1 MYCNNCGKKIENDS
15 NYCPFCGKYLINYI
29 TSDSDE
35 INNVSSDH
43 KKIVNIPFTNLNL
56 LCRVNMWSIIY
67 GIWLL
72 LNLYWL
78 FTGEKSGN
86 AIFYFMPFS
95 ENYTKYEYSCYDIT
109 EFIFYALVAPY
120 VILKI
125 IRKINNTDIKTKI
138 FCIVG
143 YVIWSC
149 INILFLFKKSLDIF
163 DLDAYDYDSNIL
175 HINDNIYYFTY
186 EMNIEYY
193 DITEFIVY
201 VFVVPVIIYGIVTL
215 IEKILS
221 SPRILT
227 IYVIWLI
234 CNISSLFSGED
245 SLYYSQEE
253 LYNLIPNENELYNL
267 LCFIFFALAV
277 PYLLWW
283 TSSYINKIYKESK
296 NIEIESDKD
305 TSA

>member
-78 FTGEKSGN
+78 FTGDKSGN

-95 ENYTKYEYSCYDIT
+95 ENYIKYEYSCYDIT

-149 INILFLFKKSLDIF
+149 INILFLFKESLDIF
-163 DLDAYDYDSNIL
+163 DIDANDYDSNL
-175 HINDNIYYFTY
+175 DNIESNIGYFTY
-186 EMNIEYY
+186 EMNIKYY

-253 LYNLIPNENELYNL
+253 LYNL
-267 LCFIFFALAV
+267 LCFIIFALAV